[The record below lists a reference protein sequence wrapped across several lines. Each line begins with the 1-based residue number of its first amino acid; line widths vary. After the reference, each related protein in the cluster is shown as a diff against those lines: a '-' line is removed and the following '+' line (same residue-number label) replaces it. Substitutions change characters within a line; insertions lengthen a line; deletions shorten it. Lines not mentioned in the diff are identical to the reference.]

1 MKALKRKK
9 PKSCL
14 KRKKS
19 PSTKTQESLSCNSV
33 VTPLMGTCNS
43 QQSSTFFFGDLTIS
57 LVSSDEG
64 TELKKL
70 YSDDFLLSAEAD
82 VCKAIPST
90 FSSVPKGQQ
99 LQTNKGKRVKWAELS
114 KAGTAHNLENQPRN
128 TKAGKRVE
136 SELSQILVGLEISAT
151 RKKRYRKRKV
161 DAKSAHNEVSG
172 METVDGK
179 SKPSTSRIKR
189 VLKGIFRGRDR
200 KRRKTSN
207 EPSESSLKLGSP
219 DYTSSKKIDQSAI
232 QRQETNAVGENLS
245 GLPQDMKEEEF
256 RRLERVRKYVL
267 EAQILLSKAADFM
280 RIDSVE
286 VDNLTLK
293 AYAYANEANNL
304 VATMHRVG
312 DKALDLQ
319 AASRMSYPLLLRS
332 DSSDSGV
339 THRIQKEDMIRR
351 LEGIS
356 LFGGETLT
364 LESFGSM
371 FACGDSSLENTK
383 FLASETAGIL
393 NALADEVHMNP
404 IW

>member
-1 MKALKRKK
+1 
-9 PKSCL
+9 
-14 KRKKS
+14 
-19 PSTKTQESLSCNSV
+19 
-33 VTPLMGTCNS
+33 
-43 QQSSTFFFGDLTIS
+43 
-57 LVSSDEG
+57 
-64 TELKKL
+64 
-70 YSDDFLLSAEAD
+70 
-82 VCKAIPST
+82 
-90 FSSVPKGQQ
+90 
-99 LQTNKGKRVKWAELS
+99 
-114 KAGTAHNLENQPRN
+114 
-128 TKAGKRVE
+128 
-136 SELSQILVGLEISAT
+136 
-151 RKKRYRKRKV
+151 
-161 DAKSAHNEVSG
+161 

-364 LESFGSM
+364 LESLGSM